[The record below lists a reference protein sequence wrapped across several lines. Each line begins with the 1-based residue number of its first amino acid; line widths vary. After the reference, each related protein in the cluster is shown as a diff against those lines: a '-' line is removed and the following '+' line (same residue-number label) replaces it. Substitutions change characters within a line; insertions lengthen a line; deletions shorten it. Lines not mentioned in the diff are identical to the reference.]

1 MIWVIA
7 ANAIACRIFLY
18 GRSPSRL
25 IMRRE
30 IRHPEN
36 RLKKQDF
43 LSDSGREVLVPR
55 SDPKDVELDN
65 FARDISYDIMHGR
78 KTHAFDK
85 LIFLTT
91 PHMLGLISSHV
102 DKPTRGMVINTIKK
116 DPQHFSAS
124 QIMDIL
130 RENTRYPDVSKF

>member
-25 IMRRE
+25 IMIRE
-30 IRHPEN
+30 IYHPEN
-36 RLKKQDF
+36 RLKKHDF
-43 LSDSGREVLVPR
+43 LSDGGREVMVPHT
-55 SDPKDVELDN
+55 DPKEVELDN
-65 FARDISYDIMHGR
+65 FARDIGHDIMHGR
-78 KTHAFDK
+78 KTHAFEK

-91 PHMLGLISSHV
+91 PHMLGLISSHL
-102 DKPTRGMVINTIKK
+102 DKLTRGMVLNTIKK
-116 DPQHFSAS
+116 DPQYFSAS
-124 QIMDIL
+124 QIVDIL